1 MEKKIGILTFHF
13 PDNYGAVLQTY
24 SLLRKINSL
33 GYDAEVIDY
42 VPGGNAGKNKVFVG
56 LTGLK
61 SLASNMLRLLTLPFC
76 LIRRNRFRAF
86 RSNFIRTSE
95 RYSAPDDIPYERY
108 GTVVTG
114 SDQTFNRNYD
124 FTDVYYQP
132 FVKSE
137 GQTKV
142 AYAPSLGSMSP
153 ALLDDASLDILKD
166 FDHLSC
172 REQDAADALSEML
185 NREVSCVLDPVFLTD
200 REEWLKLTGK
210 PCRRKPYVF
219 VYDLNAKDKVVK
231 IARQRYPHHD
241 ILIYSNDPLGPV
253 KMRGQGIHFTQ
264 SAGVEDFLTLICH
277 SDAVVTDSFH
287 GTAFSLIMEKDF
299 YVYLSLEKAADR
311 IISLLQY
318 MGLEDRITCP
328 GKDVKSS
335 QPDYSVVR
343 KRLGE
348 LIARSESFL
357 KEALDER

>member
-24 SLLRKINSL
+24 SLFRKINSME
-33 GYDAEVIDY
+33 YDVEVIDY
-42 VPGGNAGKNKVFVG
+42 VPGDETGKSRVFVR

-61 SLASNMLRLLTLPFC
+61 SLASNMLRLLSLPFS
-76 LIRRNRFRAF
+76 LIRRYRFRKF

-95 RYSAPDDIPYERY
+95 RYSAPKDIPYGRY
-108 GTVVTG
+108 GTVITG

-132 FVKSE
+132 FVRSE

-153 ALLDDASLDILKD
+153 SLLDAASVERLKD

-172 REQDAADALSEML
+172 REKGAADALSEML
-185 NREVSCVLDPVFLTD
+185 GREVPCVLDPVFLTD
-200 REEWLKLTGK
+200 KEEWLRLTGES
-210 PCRRKPYVF
+210 CRRRPYVF

-231 IARQRYPHHD
+231 IARQRYPDHD

-253 KMRGQGIHFTQ
+253 KMRGRGIHFVQ
-264 SAGVEDFLTLICH
+264 STGVEDFLSLIYH
-277 SDAVVTDSFH
+277 SAAVVTDSFH

-311 IISLLQY
+311 IISLLRY
-318 MGLEDRITCP
+318 LGMEDRITVP
-328 GKDVKSS
+328 DVDVKSL

-343 KRLGE
+343 KKLGE
-348 LIARSESFL
+348 LITRSESFL